1 MKKCFLL
8 LFLAS
13 FYFTVNAQDIW
24 SLVPEFP
31 KGCYSNQDSFIW
43 KVNEAQEFLSV
54 EYYRRGEI
62 NEALLSGIPDSD
74 SYKYTFKYLST
85 HPVSP
90 AEFVQDQLG
99 SISNGKELMQEGIG
113 LNKEL
118 HLLISNYQNALK
130 SLDSIRINMRIL
142 KQSGQSDTSGLTQ
155 YNALR
160 SLYNRGYE
168 DLCKKYFVSEDAVF
182 QKWLKKNKF
191 HVMEEMNYFE
201 QSEILQK
208 EIYGLTDYQPAE
220 SYRLISD
227 YLDQCRSI
235 FAQRKFSPAE

>member
-1 MKKCFLL
+1 M
-8 LFLAS
+8 S
-13 FYFTVNAQDIW
+13 FYFHVNAQDIW

-31 KGCYSNQDSFIW
+31 KGCYSDQDSFIW
-43 KVNEAQEFLSV
+43 NVDKVQEFLSE

-74 SYKYTFKYLST
+74 SYKYTLKYFST

-90 AEFVQDQLG
+90 AEFAQAQLS
-99 SISNGKELMQEGIG
+99 SISKGNQLIQEDIG
-113 LNKEL
+113 LDKEQL
-118 HLLISNYQNALK
+118 TLISNYQNALK
-130 SLDSIRINMRIL
+130 SLDSIRINMRII
-142 KQSGQSDTSGLTQ
+142 KQAGQSDTSGLIQ

-160 SLYNRGYE
+160 MLYNSGYE
-168 DLCKKYFVSEDAVF
+168 HLCKEYFVSEDAIF
-182 QKWLKKNKF
+182 QIWLKKNKF

-201 QSEILQK
+201 KSEILQK
-208 EIYGLTDYQPAE
+208 EIYNLKDYQPAE